1 MLWRELP
8 TMDFFFTLDPINE
21 FLYETFISLSEK
33 PFSLKADAVKVFNE
47 VYYQVTRMV
56 YEHPMPSDLQFYV
69 SDVKGNLGW
78 NYSAELVMSMAY
90 QIISLMEHKT
100 RPLNKFF
107 TKTISATYGG
117 SIYWGPF
124 KRCFVALKKKKVTTS
139 HDFLPRPIMA
149 DELRAMFVRWSVI
162 TNNYDLGAIEHVL
175 NLWSTMADKRAVATM
190 IRVSARQF
198 VDDEKMDQLLRFFS
212 QYLVPEP
219 FENQEEYDC
228 CMEPLSTVIQY
239 EDEIAQLRKENNDL
253 KSRIAELELDNE
265 RLASMKRDDAAA
277 GGDKH
282 FPLTLLVEY
291 CKNRVRWED
300 VKDIVAML
308 NFLMRGECTKEQSA
322 MVDGVEEE
330 FKKRIMGNQYI
341 NPNITMQQPHFEGS
355 VYDLHD
361 NDNVKI
367 GS

>member
-90 QIISLMEHKT
+90 QIISLMEQKT

-107 TKTISATYGG
+107 TKAISATYGG
-117 SIYWGPF
+117 SIYWRPF
-124 KRCFVALKKKKVTTS
+124 KRCFVVLKKKKVTTI

-149 DELRAMFVRWSVI
+149 DELRAMFVRWSII

-175 NLWSTMADKRAVATM
+175 NLWSTMADKRIVAEM
-190 IRVSARQF
+190 IKESAANL

-212 QYLVPEP
+212 QCVLPEP
-219 FENQEEYDC
+219 FEDEEEYDR

-265 RLASMKRDDAAA
+265 RLASMKNGKRAAE
-277 GGDKH
+277 GEKQ
-282 FPLTLLVEY
+282 FSLTLLVEY